1 MLNSKQRKLT
11 SVERPFLEL
20 TTATHRQY
28 EALRAYFV
36 DQIPSPIVAEVFGYT
51 PGSFRVLC
59 HQFRQN
65 PHRPFFLPDRDAA
78 RRVRPPKE
86 LPQTSRLRA
95 RVVELRKQNFS
106 IYDIVRALHDSHE
119 TLSAPAVWGI
129 LREEGFAKL
138 PRRRDEERPVGPHAT
153 RAPVAD
159 LRQLDWTTHEF
170 RTDFG
175 GLFLFVPMLVD
186 LQFERVVKQVGLP
199 GTQMIPAGCAL
210 RSLLGLKL
218 FGSAR
223 HSHVMSSVFD
233 EGLALFAGLNAI
245 PKRSLL
251 TEYSCRIDPGC
262 YPKLMQ
268 HWFDAMTRL
277 GLERGVCFHLDF
289 HTIPFHGEDALVEKH
304 YVSKRSRR
312 QKGVLAFL
320 AQDAQRRVFCYA
332 NADVSK
338 RQQNDEILRFVEFW
352 KQRTGRL
359 PEELIFDSKLTT
371 YANLDALNR
380 QSIRFITLR
389 RRTEKILEQ
398 IDNAPASAWR
408 RIELKSVSRAYRT
421 PRIIDQRITLDH
433 YEGALRQLTIAD
445 LGHEEPTL
453 LLTNQMRRGAVD
465 LIEHYAKRMLIEN
478 SISDGVDF
486 FHMDALSSAVALKVN
501 CDLQLTLMGSSLY
514 RMLGARIGGAYT
526 TAESRHIFRDF
537 VEASARVSVSDDT
550 VHVQFGKRAHNPLL
564 IRAGFAQT
572 DVAVPWWRGRR
583 IRLSFG

>member
-1 MLNSKQRKLT
+1 VLNSKRHKLT
-11 SVERPFLEL
+11 NLERPFLEP

-36 DQIPSPIVAEVFGYT
+36 EQIPSPTVAASFGYT

-65 PHRPFFLPDRDAA
+65 PRRPFFLPDRDVA
-78 RRVRPPKE
+78 RRIRPPQQ
-86 LPQTSRLRA
+86 PTQTSRLRE

-119 TLSAPAVWGI
+119 TLSAPAVWAI
-129 LREEGFAKL
+129 LREQGFAKL
-138 PRRRDEERPVGPHAT
+138 PRRRDEERPAGPHAT
-153 RAPVAD
+153 RAPIAD
-159 LRQLDWTTHEF
+159 VRQLDWTPREF

-175 GLFLFVPMLVD
+175 GLFLFVPMLVA
-186 LQFERVVKQVGLP
+186 LQLERVVKQVGLP
-199 GTQMIPAGCAL
+199 GTQMVPAGCAL

-338 RQQNDEILRFVEFW
+338 QQQHDEILRFVDFW
-352 KQRTGRL
+352 KQRTGHL
-359 PEELIFDSKLTT
+359 PKELIFDSKLTT
-371 YANLDALNR
+371 YANLDAINR
-380 QSIRFITLR
+380 RGIRFITLR

-421 PRIIDQRITLDH
+421 PRVIDQRITLDD
-433 YEGALRQLTIAD
+433 YEGELRQLTITD

-453 LLTNQMRRGAVD
+453 LLTNQLRRGAVD

-486 FHMDALSSAVALKVN
+486 FHIDALSSAVALKVN
-501 CDLQLTLMGSSLY
+501 CDLQFTLMGSSLY
-514 RMLGARIGGAYT
+514 RTLGARIGGAYT

-537 VEASARVSVSDDT
+537 VEASARVSMTDDA

-564 IRAGFAQT
+564 ISAGFAQT
-572 DVAVPWWRGRR
+572 DVAVPWWDGRR
-583 IRLSFG
+583 LRLSFG